1 MRLRNPLPNPLVFG
15 ARRFVACGQT
25 ARVVPGFEESD
36 ERALDLAAAPLQSLP
51 LLGHLV
57 RVLARLTVQAVS
69 ARENADSRE
78 GGKRALPVGP
88 HRPVLQAHPGLV
100 GHDGRRRADRR
111 DHTLAPAP
119 LAEIIL
125 RGVLNLA
132 LDRQRRG
139 DVLTEVGADLPVRGR
154 HREDEVA
161 VGPFVAVARNP
172 LRMLRT
178 RILQGRLVQV
188 VIRQV
193 VCGQDDEV
201 DGAQEA
207 DPLQCDAERAAV
219 DALEA
224 AGFVADLHNG

>member
-1 MRLRNPLPNPLVFG
+1 M
-15 ARRFVACGQT
+15 
-25 ARVVPGFEESD
+25 
-36 ERALDLAAAPLQSLP
+36 
-51 LLGHLV
+51 
-57 RVLARLTVQAVS
+57 QAVS
-69 ARENADSRE
+69 ARENADSGE
-78 GGKRALPVGP
+78 GGERSLPVGP

-100 GHDGRRRADRR
+100 GHGGRRRADRR
-111 DHTLAPAP
+111 DHTLAPTS

-132 LDRQRRG
+132 LDRQDRRNIF
-139 DVLTEVGADLPVRGR
+139 TEIGADLSVRGR

-172 LRMLRT
+172 LGMLRA

-193 VCGQDDEV
+193 VRGQDDEV

-207 DPLQCDAERAAV
+207 DPLQGDTERAAV

>member
-1 MRLRNPLPNPLVFG
+1 M
-15 ARRFVACGQT
+15 
-25 ARVVPGFEESD
+25 
-36 ERALDLAAAPLQSLP
+36 
-51 LLGHLV
+51 
-57 RVLARLTVQAVS
+57 
-69 ARENADSRE
+69 
-78 GGKRALPVGP
+78 
-88 HRPVLQAHPGLV
+88 
-100 GHDGRRRADRR
+100 
-111 DHTLAPAP
+111 APAP

-172 LRMLRT
+172 LGMLRA

-193 VCGQDDEV
+193 VRGQDDEV

-207 DPLQCDAERAAV
+207 DPLQGDTERAAV